1 MTSANKIQLIEDDH
15 EIAALIS
22 TELVD
27 RGYEV
32 IVSHTGQDGFVSI
45 LKNLPDL
52 ILCDVS
58 MPVMSGFEILKSLSD
73 LAAQIGKIPFVII
86 TALADRSVA
95 LEARRLG
102 ADDIVAKPIDFEI
115 LHTIISARIAGVAR
129 NEIWPSQVD
138 LNEREMEALT
148 WVARGKTSAEIAII
162 LGLAKRTVDFHL
174 ENARVELGVRTRT
187 EAVIK
192 AAFGRLISP
201 YNRYRVSHGFT
212 QALGG
217 LQKAPMYVHC

>member
-1 MTSANKIQLIEDDH
+1 MTSSKKIQLIEDDH

-58 MPVMSGFEILKSLSD
+58 MPVMSGFDILKSLGD
-73 LAAQIGKIPFVII
+73 LAPQIGKIPFVII
-86 TALADRSVA
+86 TALTDRANA

-102 ADDIVAKPIDFEI
+102 ADDIVVKPVDFEI
-115 LHTIISARIAGVAR
+115 LHTIISARLAGVAR
-129 NEIWPSQVD
+129 NEIWPAHVD
-138 LNEREMEALT
+138 LNEREIQALT
-148 WVARGKTSAEIAII
+148 WVARGKTSSEIATI
-162 LGLAKRTVDFHL
+162 LGLSKRTIDFHL
-174 ENARVELGVRTRT
+174 ENARVKLGVGTRT

-192 AAFGRLISP
+192 AAFGRLINP
-201 YNRYRVSHGFT
+201 
-212 QALGG
+212 
-217 LQKAPMYVHC
+217 

>member
-1 MTSANKIQLIEDDH
+1 MTSSKKIQLIEDDH

-86 TALADRSVA
+86 TALADRSIA

-174 ENARVELGVRTRT
+174 ENARVKLGVRTRT

-201 YNRYRVSHGFT
+201 
-212 QALGG
+212 
-217 LQKAPMYVHC
+217 

>member
-1 MTSANKIQLIEDDH
+1 MASSKKIQLIEDEH

-22 TELVD
+22 GELVD

-52 ILCDVS
+52 ILCDVN
-58 MPVMSGFEILKSLSD
+58 MPAMSGFDILKSLSD
-73 LAAQIGKIPFVII
+73 LAPQIGKIPFVFI
-86 TALADRSVA
+86 TALADRDNT
-95 LEARRLG
+95 LKARRLG
-102 ADDIVAKPIDFEI
+102 ADDIVVKPIDFEI
-115 LHTIISARIAGVAR
+115 LHTIINARLAGVAR
-129 NEIWPSQVD
+129 NEIWPLHVD
-138 LNEREMEALT
+138 LNEREVEGLT

-174 ENARVELGVRTRT
+174 ENARVKLGVRTRT

-192 AAFGRLISP
+192 AVFGRLIDP
-201 YNRYRVSHGFT
+201 
-212 QALGG
+212 
-217 LQKAPMYVHC
+217 

>member
-1 MTSANKIQLIEDDH
+1 MTSAKKIQLIEDDH
-15 EIAALIS
+15 EIAALIGA
-22 TELVD
+22 ELID

-32 IVSHTGQDGFVSI
+32 SVSHTGQDGFVAI

-52 ILCDVS
+52 ILCDIS
-58 MPVMSGFEILKSLSD
+58 MPVMSGFEILKSLND
-73 LAAQIGKIPFVII
+73 LTPQIGKIPFVII
-86 TALADRSVA
+86 TALTDRTNA

-102 ADDIVAKPIDFEI
+102 ADDIVVKPIDFEI
-115 LHTIISARIAGVAR
+115 LHTIINARLAGVAR
-129 NEIWPSQVD
+129 NEIWPSHVD
-138 LNEREMEALT
+138 LNEREIEALT

-174 ENARVELGVRTRT
+174 ENARVKLGVRTRT

-201 YNRYRVSHGFT
+201 
-212 QALGG
+212 
-217 LQKAPMYVHC
+217 

>member
-1 MTSANKIQLIEDDH
+1 MASSKKIQLIEDEH

-22 TELVD
+22 GELVD

-52 ILCDVS
+52 ILCDVN
-58 MPVMSGFEILKSLSD
+58 MPAMSGFDILKSLSD
-73 LAAQIGKIPFVII
+73 LAPQIGKIPFVFI
-86 TALADRSVA
+86 TALADRDNT
-95 LEARRLG
+95 LKARRLG
-102 ADDIVAKPIDFEI
+102 ADDIVVKPIDFEI
-115 LHTIISARIAGVAR
+115 LHTIINARLAGVAR
-129 NEIWPSQVD
+129 NEIWPLHVD
-138 LNEREMEALT
+138 LNEREIEGLT

-174 ENARVELGVRTRT
+174 ENARVKLGVRTRT

-192 AAFGRLISP
+192 AVFGRLIDP
-201 YNRYRVSHGFT
+201 
-212 QALGG
+212 
-217 LQKAPMYVHC
+217 

>member
-1 MTSANKIQLIEDDH
+1 MTSAKKIQLIEDDH
-15 EIAALIS
+15 EIAALIGA
-22 TELVD
+22 ELID

-32 IVSHTGQDGFVSI
+32 SVSHTGQDGFVAI

-52 ILCDVS
+52 ILCDIS
-58 MPVMSGFEILKSLSD
+58 MPVMSGFEILKSLND
-73 LAAQIGKIPFVII
+73 LTPQIGKIPFVII
-86 TALADRSVA
+86 TALTDRTNA

-102 ADDIVAKPIDFEI
+102 ADDIVVKPIDFEI
-115 LHTIISARIAGVAR
+115 LNARLAGVAR
-129 NEIWPSQVD
+129 NEIWPSHVD
-138 LNEREMEALT
+138 LNEREIEALT

-174 ENARVELGVRTRT
+174 ENARVKLGVRTRT

-201 YNRYRVSHGFT
+201 
-212 QALGG
+212 
-217 LQKAPMYVHC
+217 

>member
-1 MTSANKIQLIEDDH
+1 MASSKKIQLIEDEH

-22 TELVD
+22 GELVD

-52 ILCDVS
+52 ILCDVN
-58 MPVMSGFEILKSLSD
+58 MPAMSGFDILKSLSD
-73 LAAQIGKIPFVII
+73 LAPQIGKIPFVVI
-86 TALADRSVA
+86 TALADRDNT
-95 LEARRLG
+95 LKARRLG
-102 ADDIVAKPIDFEI
+102 ADDIVVKPIDFEI
-115 LHTIISARIAGVAR
+115 LHTIINARLAGVAR
-129 NEIWPSQVD
+129 NEIWPLHVD
-138 LNEREMEALT
+138 LNEREVEGLT

-174 ENARVELGVRTRT
+174 ENARVKLGVRTRT

-192 AAFGRLISP
+192 AVFGRLIDP
-201 YNRYRVSHGFT
+201 
-212 QALGG
+212 
-217 LQKAPMYVHC
+217 